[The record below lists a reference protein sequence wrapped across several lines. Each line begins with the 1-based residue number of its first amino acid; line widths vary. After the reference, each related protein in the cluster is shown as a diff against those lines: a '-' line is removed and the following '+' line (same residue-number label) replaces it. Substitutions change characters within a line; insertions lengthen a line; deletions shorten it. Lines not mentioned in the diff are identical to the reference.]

1 MPNTEQYFATLPK
14 DKIGD
19 ELIERTERWY
29 AFMVDSVIF
38 HRMRLSYR
46 AYYGLSKR
54 GNVHQSSQ
62 TTNDGVQGELTL
74 VKVNQYRSLIQN
86 ILVMTT
92 SSRPSF
98 NARAT
103 NTDFKSQTQ
112 TILANGIL
120 DFFMREKKLESIW
133 KTAVEHALIFGEGFV
148 AIEWD
153 PTIGDPFGVVPGS
166 EQTDEEGDVIPGSGE
181 IRNTGDVS
189 YENILPI
196 NVVKDCLR
204 NDANGNWLILRKFE
218 NRFDVAAKHMIEE
231 VLQKDIEFNELL
243 SSEIINL
250 GRDHSEDERGT
261 LGLSFIDGSII
272 SRDTEELCDDIPVF
286 TFYHNRTETLPN
298 GRMVIF
304 IETGRVLFD
313 GPLPYTKMP
322 VFRISPSELI
332 DTPFGYTSAFD
343 VLALQEMYDSL
354 HSTIITNQSTFGV
367 QNILVPRGHNI
378 DYSDLGG
385 GLNLIE
391 YDPKVG
397 KPEILDLLRTPPEIF
412 NYEGRLEQLMQT
424 LMGVNSVSRGNPEAS
439 LRSGSALALIQSMA
453 IQFNSGLQQSAFQL
467 LEDMGTFTIQILR
480 DYANTKRIAFIAGKH
495 DAFMARSFS
504 GNDLVNINRVTVD
517 AGSSLQRT
525 SAGKLEIAQNLLQNG
540 LIETPAQFI
549 QVLTTGKLEP
559 LIENQQTE
567 LLQIRQENELLADP
581 ESEPILSAIDIDN
594 HKLHILEH
602 KTVLANPEARKNP
615 AIIKKTLDHINTH
628 IEALRLVDPELLQM
642 IGQQPL
648 TGQQRQGPQAPG
660 GGTGAPQGAVGNPAD
675 VSNVE
680 SPVVQQ
686 AGKVNQPSQPQNP
699 LGGQFNPET
708 GGLPPE
714 AIT

>member
-1 MPNTEQYFATLPK
+1 MPNTEEYFATLPK

-19 ELIERTERWY
+19 ELIQRIERWY
-29 AFMVDSVIF
+29 LFMQSSVIF
-38 HRMRLSYR
+38 ERMRKSYR

-54 GNVHQSSQ
+54 GGVHQSSQ
-62 TTNDGVQGELTL
+62 VTNDGVQGELTI

-133 KTAVEHALIFGEGFV
+133 KTAVEHAMVFGEGFV

-166 EQTDEEGDVIPGSGE
+166 EEEDKEGNAIPGSGQV
-181 IRNTGDVS
+181 RNTGDVS
-189 YENILPI
+189 YENISPLNI
-196 NVVKDCLR
+196 VKDCLR
-204 NDANGNWLILRKFE
+204 NDSNSNWMILRKFE
-218 NRFDVAAKHMIEE
+218 NKFDIVAKHKVSEE
-231 VLQKDIEFNELL
+231 TEDDKEFNSLL
-243 SSEIINL
+243 TSEIINI
-250 GRDHSEDERGT
+250 GRDNDESNTFGI
-261 LGLSFIDGSII
+261 SFTDESII
-272 SRDTEELCDDIPVF
+272 SKDSDELCDDIPIF

-298 GRMVIF
+298 GRMVVLV
-304 IETGRVLFD
+304 ETGRVLFD
-313 GPLPYTKMP
+313 GPLPYTKIP
-322 VFRISPSELI
+322 VFRISPSEMI

-343 VLALQEMYDSL
+343 LLALQEMTDSL
-354 HSTIITNQSTFGV
+354 HSTIITNQSAFGV
-367 QNILVPRGHNI
+367 QNIIVPRGHNI
-378 DYSDLGG
+378 DVSDIGG
-385 GLNLIE
+385 GLNLLE

-397 KPEILDLLRTPPEIF
+397 KPESLNLLNTPQEIF
-412 NYEGRLEQLMQT
+412 AYEGRLEQLMQT
-424 LMGVNSVSRGNPEAS
+424 LIGVNSVSRGNPEAS

-480 DYANTKRIAFIAGKH
+480 DYASTKRVAFIAGKH
-495 DAFMARSFS
+495 DAFMAREFN
-504 GNDLVNINRVTVD
+504 GDDLVNINRVTVD

-540 LIETPAQFI
+540 LIESPEQFL
-549 QVLTTGKLEP
+549 QVLSTGKLEP

-567 LLQIRQENELLADP
+567 LLQIKQENEQLADP
-581 ESEPILSAIDIDN
+581 EIQSILSAIAIDN
-594 HKLHILEH
+594 HRLHILEH
-602 KTVLANPEARKNP
+602 KSVLANPESRKDP
-615 AIIKKTLDHINTH
+615 IIVEKTLSHINSH
-628 IEALRLVDPELLQM
+628 IEQLRTVDPALLQM
-642 IGQQPL
+642 INQQPL
-648 TGQQRQGPQAPG
+648 QPKQQGGAPG
-660 GGTGAPQGAVGNPAD
+660 APSAQQGAVGNPAD
-675 VSNVE
+675 ISNVE
-680 SPVVQQ
+680 NPVTQQ

-708 GGLPPE
+708 GGLPLE
-714 AIT
+714 AVT

>member
-1 MPNTEQYFATLPK
+1 MSSS
-14 DKIGD
+14 I
-19 ELIERTERWY
+19 I
-29 AFMVDSVIF
+29 S

-46 AYYGLSKR
+46 AYYGLSKT
-54 GNVHQSSQ
+54 GDVHQSSQ
-62 TTNDGVQGELTL
+62 TTSSGVQGELTL

-153 PTIGDPFGVVPGS
+153 PTIGDPFAVVPGS
-166 EQTDEEGDVIPGSGE
+166 EKTDEDGNIIPGSGE

-189 YENILPI
+189 YENILSI
-196 NVVKDCLR
+196 NVIKDCIR
-204 NDANGNWLILRKFE
+204 KDSNSNWLMLRKSE
-218 NRFDVAAKHMIEE
+218 NKFDLIAKYEIEE
-231 VLQKDIEFNELL
+231 EDQEDIDFNQLL
-243 SSEIINL
+243 ASEILSL
-250 GRDHSEDERGT
+250 GSNDDGNEYGT
-261 LGLSFIDGSII
+261 FGFSFLNETIVTK
-272 SRDTEELCDDIPVF
+272 DTEELCDEIPIF
-286 TFYHNRTETLPN
+286 IFYHNRTESLPN
-298 GRMVIF
+298 GRMTIL
-304 IETGRVLFD
+304 IQTGRVLFD
-313 GPLPYTKMP
+313 GPLPYTKIP

-343 VLALQEMYDSL
+343 LLALQEMYDSL

-378 DYSDLGG
+378 DHSDLGG
-385 GLNLIE
+385 GLNVIE

-397 KPEILDLLRTPPEIF
+397 KPEVLNLLRTPPEIF
-412 NYEGRLEQLMQT
+412 NYEGRIEQLMQT
-424 LMGVNSVSRGNPEAS
+424 LIGVNSVSRGNPEAS
-439 LRSGSALALIQSMA
+439 LRSGSALALVQSMA

-480 DYANTKRIAFIAGKH
+480 DYATTKRIAFIAGKH

-504 GNDLVNINRVTVD
+504 GDDLVNINRVTVD

-540 LIETPAQFI
+540 LIETPEQFI

-567 LLQIRQENELLADP
+567 LLQIKQENEQLADP
-581 ESEPILSAIDIDN
+581 EIQSILSAIDIDN
-594 HKLHILEH
+594 HRLHILEH
-602 KTVLANPEARKNP
+602 KNVLANPEARTDP
-615 AIIKKTLDHINTH
+615 IIVKKTLDHINTH

-648 TGQQRQGPQAPG
+648 AGGKKQGPQAPG
-660 GGTGAPQGAVGNPAD
+660 GGKGAPQGVVGSPAD
-675 VSNVE
+675 ISNAE
-680 SPVVQQ
+680 NPVTQQ
-686 AGKVNQPSQPQNP
+686 ASEVNQPSQPQNP